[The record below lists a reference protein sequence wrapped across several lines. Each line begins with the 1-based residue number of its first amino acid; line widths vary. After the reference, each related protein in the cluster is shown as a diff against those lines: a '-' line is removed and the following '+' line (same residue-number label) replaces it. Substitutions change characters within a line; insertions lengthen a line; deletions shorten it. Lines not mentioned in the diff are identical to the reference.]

1 MRRLALPLSLSVL
14 VPLFAPPAFAQPTG
28 SLAGSVRT
36 GEGAALPHLVLL
48 VSGPSGPR
56 TVVTGPEGRYRVP
69 ALAPG
74 AYTLS
79 VDQPGFVL
87 DPAARAEV
95 GAAETA
101 MDLTVA
107 HVPVREHVV
116 VTATRSEAPLSTLG
130 IGVAVLDHERIAERQ
145 ASAVL
150 PLLQELPGMAVSRTG
165 GPGAQGAAFVRGG
178 GNSSARVLLDGV
190 PVNEPGGSFNFGT
203 LVPLE
208 LERIEVVRGAASS
221 VYGTDALA
229 GVIQLVTRQAAAGE
243 SLGLHAE
250 AEAGGSAWRRAAGG
264 VSGRSG
270 RFDWNAGVLRA
281 ETDNEQP
288 NSAFAQTA
296 GALSAGARLDGR
308 TSLRLTLRGE
318 SGEAGTPGQ
327 TAFGRPDLDARFERD
342 ALVVG
347 AHLRHARDHVVHGL
361 RAGFAK
367 TSELS
372 LDPLDSGP
380 FTPAYQDRTA
390 GFEVSDFTDPA
401 GFQNDTR
408 RLSLGYQVEAEAGR
422 RHLVTAGVDLERE
435 TGGIGSR
442 SAALLSPE
450 RTNVGA
456 YLQDQVVLGDRLFVT
471 AGGRVERTDS
481 FGTRAVPRA
490 AVAWRARG
498 GEDALTLRASAGAGI
513 KEPTFP
519 ESFGVSFFAQ
529 GNPDLKPERSR
540 TFDVGLEQRL
550 LRSRL
555 RLEATLY
562 QHEYRDQIA
571 FTVVDFSTFQGSFVN
586 VGRTRARGLELA
598 VDAAPAAHVR
608 VHAAYTYLDGRVLVS
623 TSDFDPVFAVGRGLL
638 RRPKHQLALSASAGN
653 ERFDVGATVVAV
665 GRRADS
671 DFSGLGLTANEA
683 YARVD
688 GRARVR
694 LGRGLEAFA
703 VGENLLDREY
713 QEALGYPALG
723 RSLRAGLRFQ
733 TGAGKR
739 P

>member
-1 MRRLALPLSLSVL
+1 MRRLVSLLTPLLL
-14 VPLFAPPAFAQPTG
+14 LAPAVHGEESG

-36 GEGAALPHLVLL
+36 REGAPLPHLVLM
-48 VSGPSGPR
+48 VSGPSGTR
-56 TVVTGPEGRYRVP
+56 TAVTGPEGRYRVKTLP
-69 ALAPG
+69 AG
-74 AYTLS
+74 SYSVT

-87 DPAARAEV
+87 DPAARADV
-95 GAAETA
+95 GGAETSL
-101 MDLTVA
+101 DLTVT
-107 HVPVREHVV
+107 HVPVREQVV

-130 IGVAVLDHERIAERQ
+130 IGVSVLDRERISERQ
-145 ASAVL
+145 LSMLL
-150 PLLQELPGMAVSRTG
+150 PLLQELPGMAVARTG
-165 GPGAQGAAFVRGG
+165 APGAQGSAFLRGG
-178 GNSSARVLLDGV
+178 GSNSARVLIDGV
-190 PVNEPGGSFNFGT
+190 PVNDPGGLFNFGT
-203 LVPLE
+203 LLPLE

-229 GVIQLVTRQAAAGE
+229 GVIHIVTRQADAAEPPGV
-243 SLGLHAE
+243 HAE
-250 AEAGGSAWRRAAGG
+250 AEGGAFAWRRAEGG

-270 RFDWNAGVLRA
+270 RFDWNAGLVRL

-288 NSAFAQTA
+288 NSAFDQTA
-296 GALSAGARLDGR
+296 GALSAGARLADR
-308 TSLRLTLRGE
+308 TTLRLTLRGE
-318 SGEAGTPGQ
+318 SGALGTPGQ

-342 ALVVG
+342 ALAAG
-347 AHLRHARDHVVHGL
+347 AYLRRAGDHVVHAL
-361 RAGFAK
+361 RVGFAR
-367 TSELS
+367 TAELS
-372 LDPLDSGP
+372 LDPVDSGP
-380 FTPAYQDRTA
+380 FTPTYRGRTA
-390 GFEVSDFTDPA
+390 PFQVFDFTDPA

-408 RLSLGYQVEAEAGR
+408 RLSLGYQLEAEAGR

-435 TGGIGSR
+435 TGDLGSR

-456 YLQDQVVLGDRLFVT
+456 YLQDQVVLGNRLFVT
-471 AGGRVERTDS
+471 AGARVERNDS

-490 AVAWRARG
+490 ALAWRARG
-498 GEDALTLRASAGAGI
+498 GVDALTLRASAGAGI
-513 KEPTFP
+513 KEPSFF
-519 ESFGVSFFAQ
+519 ESFGISFFAQ

-540 TFDVGLEQRL
+540 TFDVGIEQRL

-562 QHEYRDQIA
+562 EHDYRDQIA
-571 FTVVDFSTFQGSFVN
+571 FTIVDFSTFHGSFVN

-598 VDAAPAAHVR
+598 ADAAPAPHVR
-608 VHAAYTYLDGRVLVS
+608 LHAAYTYLDGRVLVS

-638 RRPKHQLALSASAGN
+638 RRPKHQLALTASAGN
-653 ERFDVGATVVAV
+653 ERFDVGATLLAV

-671 DFSGLGLTANEA
+671 DFAGLGLTENDG

-694 LGRGLEAFA
+694 LGRGFEAFVVA
-703 VGENLLDREY
+703 ENLFDREY

-723 RSLRAGLRFQ
+723 RSVRAGLRFR
-733 TGAGKR
+733 TGADRR